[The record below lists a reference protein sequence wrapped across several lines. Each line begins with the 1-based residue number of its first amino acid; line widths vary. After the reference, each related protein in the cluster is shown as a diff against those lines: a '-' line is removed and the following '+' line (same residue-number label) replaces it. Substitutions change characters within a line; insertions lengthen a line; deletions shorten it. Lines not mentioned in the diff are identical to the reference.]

1 MSTTT
6 PTTHNPPEVPPPSH
20 FAERADA
27 GDETWIED
35 WITTYLDLT
44 LGPKQRAICRSVA
57 TNERTAVIGANG
69 TGKTYITGAIVL
81 AWQNVRY
88 PAISFGTSGTS
99 KKLYRTLC
107 RPIDKLHGAALN
119 GVGLPGTFKKQ
130 PPRIDYDDP
139 EHYFEAAT
147 PQDAGELE
155 GAHEE
160 YTLSIIEEADKDD
173 VTAETVDAMR
183 SLIPDYD
190 KGRLLAVGNPPKDEA
205 NVFAEITDE
214 DSPWHVIR
222 ISSFDSWNVL
232 VETGQ
237 RDGERIEGMATVSKL
252 RGDWED
258 YHDDPWPGIEQ
269 ARDWSNPDHDDFRED
284 LDERWY
290 RRRAGI
296 MPPGDASVHR
306 PLDPELVEAGY
317 DPGRQPLRNTPES
330 LGVDVAR
337 SGDDTVAVG
346 PHGDHLTIEYAKQGT
361 DHATQESDLAAKIRE
376 WPTLNIA
383 VDAVGEGSGLADGL
397 EDRFGTVH
405 RFKNSA
411 VAAEATTYDRCW
423 GESLAL
429 FADYLEAGGTFSDR
443 DLYEQA
449 KVAARTVTWQEKELD
464 SRGRTGAKVLSA
476 TSKDEIKE
484 RLGRSPDHLDAA
496 LMALWIRD
504 RDPSARDD
512 RAQFGSF

>member
-6 PTTHNPPEVPPPSH
+6 AAEPDLSEVPPPSH
-20 FAERADA
+20 YAARADR
-27 GDETWIED
+27 GDELWIED

-44 LGPKQRAICRSVA
+44 LGPKQREICRSVA

-88 PAISFGTSGTS
+88 PAISFGTSGTG

-107 RPIDKLHGAALN
+107 RPIDKLHSSALD
-119 GVGLPGTFKKQ
+119 GVGLPGTFKQ
-130 PPRIDYDDP
+130 RPPRIDYDDP

-160 YTLSIIEEADKDD
+160 YTLAIIEEADKDD

-183 SLIPDYD
+183 SLIPDYE
-190 KGRLLAVGNPPKDEA
+190 KGRFLVVGNPPTDEA
-205 NVFAEITDE
+205 NVFADITADE
-214 DSPWHVIR
+214 SPWHVIH
-222 ISSFDSWNVL
+222 ISSFDAWNVL
-232 VETGQ
+232 VETGE

-252 RGDWED
+252 RGDWAD
-258 YHDDPWPGIEQ
+258 YHDEPWPGIEQ
-269 ARDWSNPDHDDFRED
+269 ARAWSDPDHPEFRDD

-296 MPPGDASVHR
+296 ISPTNSQVHR
-306 PLDPELVEAGY
+306 AFSPQLVQSGY
-317 DPGRQPLRNTPES
+317 EPNKKPQRNRPTA

-346 PHGDHLTIEYAKQGT
+346 HHGDHLVVHYAATGTNHTKQEQT
-361 DHATQESDLAAKIRE
+361 LAAHIRD
-376 WPTLNIA
+376 WPSPEIA
-383 VDAVGEGSGLADGL
+383 IDAVGEGSGLADGL
-397 EDRFGTVH
+397 DNRFGAH
-405 RFKNSA
+405 RYKSNETA
-411 VAAEATTYDRCW
+411 HREDTYDRCW

-429 FADYLEAGGTFSDR
+429 FGEFLREGGTFSNS

-449 KVAARTVTWQEKELD
+449 QVAARTVTWDERFLD
-464 SRGRTGAKVLSA
+464 SRGDDGAAVLRA
-476 TSKDEIKE
+476 TPKE
-484 RLGRSPDHLDAA
+484 EVQNRLGRSPDHLDAA
-496 LMALWIRD
+496 LMAVWRECTEPEQEAL
-504 RDPSARDD
+504 PSPTW
-512 RAQFGSF
+512 